1 MKGEY
6 KMSKFEKFYD
16 GMCRRVIPL
25 MLIGLIFVVV
35 EIINIFSGKAL
46 RTIDMVALIGGLVES
61 YGVAIFWFVLT
72 LIQRHKDKKFVRMQS
87 GGGIL

>member
-25 MLIGLIFVVV
+25 MLIGLMFVVA

-46 RTIDMVALIGGLVES
+46 RTIDMVALIGGLAES

-72 LIQRHKDKKFVRMQS
+72 LIRRHKNNNSIQS